1 MKTNV
6 KRGIIPITLDK
17 ERTLFYDL
25 NALVALEEQGVD
37 IAAISEGVKMSQVRG
52 ILWAG
57 LIHEDKGLTL
67 EDVGTMVTFDNINE
81 VSEAIGKAFSANGKK

>member
-6 KRGIIPITLDK
+6 KRGIVPITLDK
-17 ERTLFYDL
+17 ERTLFFDL

-37 IAAISEGVKMSQVRG
+37 IATISEGVKMSQVRG

-57 LIHEDKGLTL
+57 LIHEDKELTI
-67 EDVGTMVTFDNINE
+67 EEVGTMVTLENIQE
-81 VSEAIGKAFSANGKK
+81 VSEAVGKAFSANGKK